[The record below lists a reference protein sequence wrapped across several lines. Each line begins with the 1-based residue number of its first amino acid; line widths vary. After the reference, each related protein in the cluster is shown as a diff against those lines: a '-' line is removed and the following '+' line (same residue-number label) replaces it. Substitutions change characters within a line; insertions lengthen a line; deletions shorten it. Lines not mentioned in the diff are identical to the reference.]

1 MPRFPLKF
9 DTGRIHNVGRRPL
22 KSDMR
27 AENTAEPGEDK
38 MKKAGVIGMICRG
51 IAATLLCVIASFLLL
66 SCEGHPISLNAE
78 YSAEGGAVYESDH
91 IESLR
96 GRITV
101 KALDM
106 FGNWTEVDDYEI
118 SGELSSGE
126 CELTVT
132 YGELSDSFTVVV
144 TAVEPVGLRVDYEQ
158 TSAVSPGASLDILRE
173 DLTVTVINNDGSEQR
188 AVDFQLSGELVGGEC
203 EVTVTFGGL
212 SASFTVNVAAASPLE
227 IRADFEQRGAVYS
240 GDSLDTLKS
249 RLTVTVV
256 YSDGTERLADDFVL
270 SGKLSSA
277 ESEITVEC
285 MGLFASFT
293 VDVTA
298 VVPSS
303 LVARYSGGE
312 LSPRASLDYIREN
325 LEVMLKYNNGT
336 KRTVNDY
343 ELSGELSLG
352 NSVITI
358 SHSGLELELTVTV
371 VDVIEI
377 NGMTLEYSEEKG
389 GYCVVEYTGRDS
401 SVIVPASCGGGVPVV
416 GVGTAFSK
424 SNITE
429 ITLPESILELLPR
442 AFLGCASLERVNIP
456 SVSEI
461 GERTFYGCAS
471 LLSVEIPASVLSIGK
486 YAFYGCGSLRA
497 LCVADG
503 GGLRSIGESAFSTC
517 SSLASIDFGENS
529 SLETIERAAFYGV
542 KGLLRLEIPASL
554 SRIGSAAFENCS
566 GLSRLTVADNGA
578 LVSIGAHAFNACAS
592 LEAVDFGENSI
603 LSDIGE
609 FAFAGCASLAAFEL
623 PGSLRSLGEAAFEKC
638 TSLSA
643 FTVAAGNASFSAL
656 DGVLY
661 SGDGK
666 TLICYPAAAPAEEF
680 QIPSGVEKI
689 GSYAFSFSQN
699 ARSVVIPESVFSIGI
714 KAFEYSAAL
723 AEMTIP
729 DSVTDLGNSAFFG
742 ASALSAVSFGAGS
755 QLSILKAYMFVECV
769 SLKTVNLPASL
780 VGIGPYAFAYCTSLS
795 SITIPSRVTVI
806 ADGAFSGCEKLSSVE
821 FEMPYGWGLATS
833 QDGADW
839 RQITALSDKA
849 KNARWLR
856 EDYSAYYWLRA

>member
-1 MPRFPLKF
+1 
-9 DTGRIHNVGRRPL
+9 
-22 KSDMR
+22 
-27 AENTAEPGEDK
+27 

-51 IAATLLCVIASFLLL
+51 IAAALLCVIASFLLL
-66 SCEGHPISLNAE
+66 SCEGHSISLDAE

-101 KALDM
+101 KVLDM

-132 YGELSDSFTVVV
+132 YGELSDSFTVDV

-158 TSAVSPGASLDILRE
+158 NSAVSPGASLDSLRE
-173 DLTVTVINNDGSEQR
+173 DLTVTVVNNDKSEYR

-203 EVTVTFGGL
+203 E
-212 SASFTVNVAAASPLE
+212 
-227 IRADFEQRGAVYS
+227 
-240 GDSLDTLKS
+240 
-249 RLTVTVV
+249 
-256 YSDGTERLADDFVL
+256 
-270 SGKLSSA
+270 
-277 ESEITVEC
+277 ITVEY

-336 KRTVNDY
+336 KRTVTDY
-343 ELSGELSLG
+343 ELSGELMLG
-352 NSVITI
+352 NSVITVF
-358 SHSGLELELTVTV
+358 HSGLEIELTVTV

-389 GYCVVEYTGRDS
+389 GYCVVEYTGQDT

-424 SNITE
+424 SDITE

-442 AFLGCASLERVNIP
+442 AFLGCASLRRVNIP

-486 YAFYGCGSLRA
+486 YAFYGCSSLRA

-542 KGLLRLEIPASL
+542 KALLCLEIPASL

-680 QIPSGVEKI
+680 RIPSGVEKI

-723 AEMTIP
+723 AQITIP

-780 VGIGPYAFAYCTSLS
+780 AGIGPYAFAYCTNLS